1 MLIHL
6 MFVFLNWNYHPC
18 ERFCLAMG
26 CLMMFVRLHSCKPS
40 FHISACHFCFHHRI
54 PVSPWLKMSCTCHA
68 FRSYVALLDL
78 VVLWATLPSLSL
90 KKSSKHILPCQTFR
104 SGPQSFPEGSLSWRS
119 QALGSWASQSTKSRL
134 WLQPHHTKICQDVSQ
149 PHSPFVACNPL
160 FPLLRSELGVP
171 LPQHFTGFPISHV
184 DATFYII
191 LRGCLEGP
199 NIVHAFL

>member
-1 MLIHL
+1 MGDKLPKITVISIPSIFCRQWLFKSPESSMLIHL

-104 SGPQSFPEGSLSWRS
+104 SGPQSFRKVVFRG
-119 QALGSWASQSTKSRL
+119 ALKL
-134 WLQPHHTKICQDVSQ
+134 
-149 PHSPFVACNPL
+149 
-160 FPLLRSELGVP
+160 
-171 LPQHFTGFPISHV
+171 
-184 DATFYII
+184 
-191 LRGCLEGP
+191 
-199 NIVHAFL
+199 